1 MTALHSASASA
12 PVSDP
17 VAPPPVRKRHPL
29 SWVPT
34 LYLAQ
39 GLPFYAVALVAG
51 QMLKSMGVPN
61 EQIARWTG
69 LLGLAWAFKALWS
82 PFLELAPS
90 RRMAVVACQ
99 VIGGACLALV
109 ALALQLPMWFALCMA
124 LLALVALASSTH
136 DIVADGIYIASLDAR
151 EQAAYAGWQGAFF
164 NAAKFLSLGGLLIL
178 AGELERRLGITSA
191 WTTVF
196 LLLGGLMALLG
207 LYHVRALPA
216 TPRVAAQAGQNVQ
229 QSVRAIGATLV
240 DVIQTFFA
248 RPGIWAAILF
258 IILFRAGEG
267 QIQSIGPLFLRDA
280 REVGGLG
287 LSTSEVGWVYGTVGT
302 GAFLA
307 GSILGGY
314 FTAWLG
320 LKRAM
325 PFLIVAMNLPNAVFW
340 YLSEAQPESLSL
352 IAGALGIEM
361 FGYGFGF
368 VGVILFIMQVL
379 ASGRY
384 QAAHYALGTGFM
396 QLGFVLFRTI
406 SGDIQAALGYRD
418 FFVWVLAASVPVLVL
433 SRFMRIGPA
442 NGEPSAA

>member
-1 MTALHSASASA
+1 MNETLVAA
-12 PVSDP
+12 PVNHVP
-17 VAPPPVRKRHPL
+17 RRHPL

-61 EQIARWTG
+61 DQIARWTG

-90 RRMAVVACQ
+90 RRMAVVTSQ
-99 VIGGACLALV
+99 IFGGACLALV
-109 ALALQLPMWFALCMA
+109 ALALQLPMWFALCLA
-124 LLALVALASSTH
+124 LLAIVSLASSTH
-136 DIVADGIYIASLDAR
+136 DIVADGIYISSLTLR

-178 AGELERRLGITSA
+178 AGELEERFGIASA
-191 WTTVF
+191 WTVVF
-196 LLLGGLMALLG
+196 LLLGGLMVTLG
-207 LYHVRALPA
+207 LYHWHALPA
-216 TPRVAAQAGQNVQ
+216 TPKLAGRIRHARDVQ
-229 QSVRAIGATLV
+229 ATLV
-240 DVIQTFFA
+240 DVFKTFFA
-248 RPGIWAAILF
+248 KRGIWMAILF

-280 REVGGLG
+280 REAGGLG
-287 LSTSEVGWVYGTVGT
+287 LSTAQVGWVYGTVGT
-302 GAFLA
+302 AAFLI
-307 GSILGGY
+307 GSIAGGY

-320 LKRAM
+320 LKRAL
-325 PFLIVAMNLPNAVFW
+325 PLLILAMNLPNAVFW
-340 YLSEAQPESLSL
+340 YLSDAQPVSMPL
-352 IAGALGIEM
+352 IVSALGLEM

-368 VGVILFIMQVL
+368 VGVILFIMQVV
-379 ASGRY
+379 ASGPY

-406 SGDIQAALGYRD
+406 SGDIQQALGYRD
-418 FFVWVLAASVPVLVL
+418 FFLWVLVAALPVLVL
-433 SRFMRIGPA
+433 SRFMRIEAPD
-442 NGEPSAA
+442 NKVEIR

>member
-1 MTALHSASASA
+1 MTAMNDA
-12 PVSDP
+12 PV
-17 VAPPPVRKRHPL
+17 AKIERRHPL

-61 EQIARWTG
+61 DQIARWTG

-82 PFLELAPS
+82 PFMELAPS
-90 RRMAVVACQ
+90 RRLAVVACQ
-99 VIGGACLALV
+99 LIGGACLALV
-109 ALALQLPMWFALCMA
+109 ALALQLPMWFALCIA
-124 LLALVALASSTH
+124 LLAIVSLASSTH

-164 NAAKFLSLGGLLIL
+164 NAAKFISLGGLLIL
-178 AGELERRLGITSA
+178 AGALEQRFGVEAA

-216 TPRVAAQAGQNVQ
+216 TPKVGGAARSLG
-229 QSVRAIGATLV
+229 AIRDTLL
-240 DVIQTFFA
+240 DVIKTFFA
-248 RPGIWAAILF
+248 KPGIWLAILF

-287 LSTSEVGWVYGTVGT
+287 LTTAEVGWAYGTVGT
-302 GAFLA
+302 AAFLV
-307 GSILGGY
+307 GSIAGGY
-314 FTAWLG
+314 FTAWLS
-320 LKRAM
+320 LKRAL
-325 PFLIVAMNLPNAVFW
+325 PILILAMNLPNAAFW
-340 YLSEAQPESLSL
+340 YLSHAQPESMPL
-352 IAGALGIEM
+352 IVGLLGIEM

-368 VGVILFIMQVL
+368 VGVILFIMQVV

-406 SGDIQAALGYRD
+406 SGDIQQALGYRD
-418 FFVWVLAASVPVLVL
+418 FFLWVLLASVPVLVL
-433 SRFMRIGPA
+433 SRFMRIAP
-442 NGEPSAA
+442 E

>member
-1 MTALHSASASA
+1 MNETLVAA
-12 PVSDP
+12 PVN
-17 VAPPPVRKRHPL
+17 VAPRRHPL

-61 EQIARWTG
+61 DQIARWTG

-90 RRMAVVACQ
+90 RRMAVVTCQ
-99 VIGGACLALV
+99 IFGGACLALV
-109 ALALQLPMWFALCMA
+109 ALALQLPMWFALCLA
-124 LLALVALASSTH
+124 LLAIVSLASSTH
-136 DIVADGIYIASLDAR
+136 DIVADGIYISSLTSR

-178 AGELERRLGITSA
+178 AGELEERFGIASA
-191 WTTVF
+191 WTVVF
-196 LLLGGLMALLG
+196 LLLGGLMVTLG
-207 LYHVRALPA
+207 LYHWHALPA
-216 TPRVAAQAGQNVQ
+216 TPKLAGRIRHARDVQ
-229 QSVRAIGATLV
+229 ATLV
-240 DVIQTFFA
+240 DVFKTFFA
-248 RPGIWAAILF
+248 KRGIWMAILF

-280 REVGGLG
+280 REAGGLG
-287 LSTSEVGWVYGTVGT
+287 LSTAQVGWVYGTVGT
-302 GAFLA
+302 AAFLV
-307 GSILGGY
+307 GSIAGGY

-320 LKRAM
+320 LKRAL
-325 PFLIVAMNLPNAVFW
+325 PLLILAMNLPNAVFW
-340 YLSEAQPESLSL
+340 YLSDAQPVSMPL
-352 IAGALGIEM
+352 IVGALGLEM

-368 VGVILFIMQVL
+368 VGVILFIMQVV
-379 ASGRY
+379 ASGPY

-406 SGDIQAALGYRD
+406 SGDIQQALGYRA
-418 FFVWVLAASVPVLVL
+418 FFLWVLVAALPVLVL
-433 SRFMRIGPA
+433 SRFMRIGAPDNKA
-442 NGEPSAA
+442 EAR

>member
-1 MTALHSASASA
+1 MNETLVAA
-12 PVSDP
+12 PVNH
-17 VAPPPVRKRHPL
+17 APRRHPL

-61 EQIARWTG
+61 DQIARWTG

-90 RRMAVVACQ
+90 RRMAVVTCQ
-99 VIGGACLALV
+99 IFGGACLALV
-109 ALALQLPMWFALCMA
+109 ALALQLPMWFAVCLA
-124 LLALVALASSTH
+124 LLAIVSLASSTH
-136 DIVADGIYIASLDAR
+136 DIVADGIYISSLTSR

-178 AGELERRLGITSA
+178 AGELEERFGIASA
-191 WTTVF
+191 WTVVF
-196 LLLGGLMALLG
+196 LLLGGLMVTLG
-207 LYHVRALPA
+207 LYHWHALPA
-216 TPRVAAQAGQNVQ
+216 TPKLAGRIRHARDVQ
-229 QSVRAIGATLV
+229 ATLV
-240 DVIQTFFA
+240 DVFKTFFA
-248 RPGIWAAILF
+248 KRGIWMAILF

-280 REVGGLG
+280 RAAGGLG
-287 LSTSEVGWVYGTVGT
+287 LSTAQVGWVYGTVGT
-302 GAFLA
+302 AAFLV
-307 GSILGGY
+307 GSIAGGY

-320 LKRAM
+320 LKRAL
-325 PFLIVAMNLPNAVFW
+325 PLLILAMNVPNAVFW
-340 YLSEAQPESLSL
+340 YLSDAQPVSMPL
-352 IAGALGIEM
+352 IVGALGLEM

-368 VGVILFIMQVL
+368 VGVILFIMQVV
-379 ASGRY
+379 ASGPY

-406 SGDIQAALGYRD
+406 SGDIQQALGYRD
-418 FFVWVLAASVPVLVL
+418 FFLWVLVAALPVLVL
-433 SRFMRIGPA
+433 SRFMRIEAPDNA
-442 NGEPSAA
+442 VENN